1 MLSMA
6 FGLRGQSQEADFL
19 KFDTLNGTF
28 SSLSRA
34 LNLNAFSFPLTA
46 ALAGA
51 GGKTSLLFCLA
62 REQRAAGKR
71 VLVYTTTHMQ
81 RDLSAFWP
89 EAGDF
94 LTSSGQKARSLL
106 LEKGFAV
113 LGAPAAPVS
122 KASLSGQEAFSISKI
137 TWPGAEACREASREA
152 DLILVEADGSR
163 QLPCKFPGPKEP
175 VIPPDARLIL
185 TVQGLAA
192 IGQDPRACCHRLELA
207 APFLSG
213 GPVVT
218 ETDLGRLMR
227 KGYLEPLR
235 ARFPHA
241 KVIPVYHQADTEEL
255 AQKALSLLFRQKEK
269 DGIVSTLLLA

>member
-1 MLSMA
+1 M
-6 FGLRGQSQEADFL
+6 

-34 LNLNAFSFPLTA
+34 LNLNAFSFPLTV

-94 LTSSGQKARSLL
+94 LTSSGQKARSLI

-113 LGAPAAPVS
+113 LARRLLPFQKLLFPAKRLFPFPKS
-122 KASLSGQEAFSISKI
+122 
-137 TWPGAEACREASREA
+137 
-152 DLILVEADGSR
+152 
-163 QLPCKFPGPKEP
+163 PGPEP
-175 VIPPDARLIL
+175 KPAGRHPARPI
-185 TVQGLAA
+185 
-192 IGQDPRACCHRLELA
+192 
-207 APFLSG
+207 
-213 GPVVT
+213 
-218 ETDLGRLMR
+218 
-227 KGYLEPLR
+227 
-235 ARFPHA
+235 
-241 KVIPVYHQADTEEL
+241 
-255 AQKALSLLFRQKEK
+255 
-269 DGIVSTLLLA
+269 